1 MHSAFGPDC
10 TDAKWQEWVACVQPS
25 GQSGP
30 CTARD
35 AATHRTFALTQT
47 QLRSN
52 AAPMHRRQILAL
64 AATSLLMP
72 RVSAAQGALP
82 LAGYLRTNWSRDPSS
97 FGSYSYIAQTA
108 SRADVTAL
116 SRPVGTHLFFAGEAT
131 HPDYNSTVHAAYETG
146 FDVAES
152 VADTGAETVA
162 IIGAGISGLT
172 AARRLTAMGVR
183 VILFEARDRV
193 GGRIWTDTSL
203 GLPLDLGASWLHGDD
218 GNPLV
223 ALAAERG
230 MRSFVTDD
238 DYVLRG
244 AAGRRLRD
252 RDMPDWFE
260 DVVTIQQDYGA
271 SSTDINWDAY
281 ADDPDYDGEDLLFPD
296 GYAQILG
303 VPEDSLDIR
312 LGTEVRQVTLRDDG
326 VHLASAQDDFGQF
339 DAVIVTVPLG
349 VLKAERI
356 AFSPALPEDK
366 QTAIRRLGFGLL
378 DKLYLRFDD
387 VFWDA
392 DATWIL
398 TPATGLPPG
407 QFNQWL
413 NLAPVLDAPL
423 LLGFNGAGPAR
434 DLAGLSDSDVLA
446 RAMQVLERTYPLP

>member
-1 MHSAFGPDC
+1 MPSRQKPL
-10 TDAKWQEWVACVQPS
+10 AKNSQAPR
-25 GQSGP
+25 
-30 CTARD
+30 RD
-35 AATHRTFALTQT
+35 ASTHRTFALTQT
-47 QLRSN
+47 LLRSN
-52 AAPMHRRQILAL
+52 AAQMDRRQILAL
-64 AATSLLMP
+64 AASALVMP
-72 RVSAAQGALP
+72 RDIAAQGARP
-82 LAGYLRTNWSRDPSS
+82 LTGYLRTNWSRDPFS
-97 FGSYSYIAQTA
+97 FGSYSYIARAA

-116 SRPVGTHLFFAGEAT
+116 ARPVGNRLFFAGEAT

-146 FDVAES
+146 LDVAAS
-152 VADTGAETVA
+152 VADTGAKTVA

-172 AARRLTAMGVR
+172 AARRLTAMGIR
-183 VILFEARDRV
+183 VILFEARNRV

-230 MRSFVTDD
+230 MHSVATDD
-238 DYVLRG
+238 DYILRG

-252 RDMPDWFE
+252 HDMPDWFE

-271 SSTDINWDAY
+271 SSADINWDAY
-281 ADDPDYDGEDLLFPD
+281 ANDPDYGGDDLLFPD
-296 GYAQILG
+296 GYAQLLG
-303 VPEDSLDIR
+303 MPENSLDLR
-312 LGTEVRQVTLRDDG
+312 LGTEVRQVTLSEDT
-326 VHLASAQDDFGQF
+326 VHLSTADGDLGHF
-339 DAVIVTVPLG
+339 DTAIVTVPLG

-356 AFSPALPEDK
+356 AFSPALPKDK
-366 QTAIRRLGFGLL
+366 QIAIRRLGFGLL

-398 TPATGLPPG
+398 TPETGLPPG

-413 NLAPVLDAPL
+413 NLAPLLDAPL

-434 DLAGLSDSDVLA
+434 DLASLSDSEVLA
-446 RAMQVLERTYPLP
+446 RAMQVLKSAYA